1 MKESRYSSY
10 PEGFHRLAKDILPF
24 YMRPMKKMM
33 MRLLLVILTD
43 G

>member
-10 PEGFHRLAKDILPF
+10 PEGFNRLAKDIIPF
-24 YMRPMKKMM
+24 YMRPAKKML
-33 MRLLLVILTD
+33 MRLLLVIIKD